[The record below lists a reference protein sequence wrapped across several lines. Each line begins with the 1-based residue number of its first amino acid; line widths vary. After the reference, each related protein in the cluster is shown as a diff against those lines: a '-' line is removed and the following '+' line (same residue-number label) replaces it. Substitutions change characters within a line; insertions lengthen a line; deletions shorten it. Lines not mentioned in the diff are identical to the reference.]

1 MATTKYTQIF
11 NSTQIKH
18 VNIFGTELTKYSDC
32 LIFLKS
38 SFFFYKI
45 NISHKFEIF
54 EKRKSFVFNCPSIF
68 FSDSQENRA
77 NFLKELIAC
86 RDRLKSNDFLFEH
99 D

>member
-18 VNIFGTELTKYSDC
+18 VNILGTELTKYSDC

-38 SFFFYKI
+38 SFFTKI
-45 NISHKFEIF
+45 NIIHKFEIF

-68 FSDSQENRA
+68 FSASQENRA

-86 RDRLKSNDFLFEH
+86 RGRLKSNDFLFEH